1 MDYCTRNVEVHAP
14 IASVFVVVLLA
25 TLAHCAGAQNS
36 NVAVSFQ
43 QNYLATTDANHTRVL
58 NGGLVELVLDQ
69 YSAAA
74 FGSKTSYLFGR
85 IGMGIK
91 LVPGYS
97 AGTVTAYYLSSPGAT
112 HDEMDF
118 EFLGNVT
125 GQPYGL
131 QTNVY
136 AKGVG
141 GREQRINLW
150 FDPTVEFHYY
160 SVLWNSNITVFLVDD
175 TPIRTYRNNEALG
188 VPYMDDQGV
197 GIYASLWDGSNWATD
212 NGWVKLNW
220 TYAPFIATFEDF
232 GVDGCEVV
240 NGDTQ
245 ACVTQQGM
253 WWNLPQYQTLNA
265 NQIQA
270 LHNVKS
276 NYLIYDY
283 CTDTTRYP
291 ITPIECALN
300 WYESDL

>member
-1 MDYCTRNVEVHAP
+1 MPKNEIIQACNKLTGH
-14 IASVFVVVLLA
+14 SLSL
-25 TLAHCAGAQNS
+25 
-36 NVAVSFQ
+36 
-43 QNYLATTDANHTRVL
+43 YLWW
-58 NGGLVELVLDQ
+58 
-69 YSAAA
+69 
-74 FGSKTSYLFGR
+74 
-85 IGMGIK
+85 
-91 LVPGYS
+91 
-97 AGTVTAYYLSSPGAT
+97 
-112 HDEMDF
+112 
-118 EFLGNVT
+118 
-125 GQPYGL
+125 
-131 QTNVY
+131 
-136 AKGVG
+136 
-141 GREQRINLW
+141 W
-150 FDPTVEFHYY
+150 FCR
-160 SVLWNSNITVFLVDD
+160 FLVDD
-175 TPIRTYRNNEALG
+175 TPIRTFRNNEALG

-270 LHNVKS
+270 LHKVQS
-276 NYLIYDY
+276 DYLIYDY

-300 WYESDL
+300 WYELDLWSFHIGIELQWHHKDLGIEYSLQIRI